1 MNYANRS
8 RLTGTVLVLAIVV
21 AMVVVVTAT
30 NMTVHAD
37 SHPDL
42 EVGTPSVDDASH
54 STLSPFTL
62 SVTVTNAGSGESE
75 ATTLRY

>member
-1 MNYANRS
+1 MNSANRT

-42 EVGTPSVDDASH
+42 EVGKP
-54 STLSPFTL
+54 
-62 SVTVTNAGSGESE
+62 
-75 ATTLRY
+75 